1 MILFLVGDSRSLAAL
16 RINFSLQKSTGES
29 SMFLKSAT
37 LIHRTGAENQYR
49 SSRSTCNMSC
59 YKFLADNQSCR
70 AEVPHKSYSPCH
82 HPCLLLKLGPKPE
95 NFIVFHRFWNLGC
108 PGLWGDAVWCDGFGP
123 IVWSCLH
130 LGIFTFHDLCHP
142 LSTYS
147 LPLTHGFELS
157 PLCQFGCSC
166 VENQVCFVFREASTF
181 WRQKLPSMAPDVD
194 RFVFMPLGP
203 KSDRAQARRIG
214 QPRDCHFL
222 LAHGCKA
229 RQIDPNSVSKNELNR

>member
-1 MILFLVGDSRSLAAL
+1 MILFLVGDSRSLAVL
-16 RINFSLQKSTGES
+16 HINFSLQKSTEES

-59 YKFLADNQSCR
+59 YRFLADNQSCR

-130 LGIFTFHDLCHP
+130 LGIFTLHDLCHP

-147 LPLTHGFELS
+147 LPLTHGLNWAHYASLAVLVLKTRCALFSVKL
-157 PLCQFGCSC
+157 QHFGDRSSHRWLQMWTASFSC
-166 VENQVCFVFREASTF
+166 RSAQKVTGLKQEAQVSREIVTF
-181 WRQKLPSMAPDVD
+181 CLRTVAKHA
-194 RFVFMPLGP
+194 
-203 KSDRAQARRIG
+203 K
-214 QPRDCHFL
+214 
-222 LAHGCKA
+222 
-229 RQIDPNSVSKNELNR
+229 